1 MMMVKGMR
9 VWEWLMGICVTEGA
23 LGQRKQARLRKHLDI
38 GIARK
43 KSLEK
48 KKKPQH
54 LPARKPSSVSREPI
68 GMRETTGEF
77 FYR

>member
-1 MMMVKGMR
+1 MVKGMR

-38 GIARK
+38 GIARRK
-43 KSLEK
+43 IPGK

-54 LPARKPSSVSREPI
+54 LPARKPSSVSSIPL
-68 GMRETTGEF
+68 GAYLMGF
-77 FYR
+77 